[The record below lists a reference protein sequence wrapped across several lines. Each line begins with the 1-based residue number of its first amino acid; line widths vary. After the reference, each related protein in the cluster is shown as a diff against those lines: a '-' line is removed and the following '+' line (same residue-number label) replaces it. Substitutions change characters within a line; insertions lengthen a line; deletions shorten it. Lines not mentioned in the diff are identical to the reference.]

1 MPTYDYQCEE
11 CSERFDQR
19 CSFDDLARV
28 RCPRCEGE
36 ARRLFSAVPIIFNG
50 SGFYATD
57 SRKNGSPAEKKGE
70 AVASG
75 EKSDRQ

>member
-1 MPTYDYQCEE
+1 MPTYEYQCEE
-11 CSERFDQR
+11 CSERFDKR

-36 ARRLFSAVPIIFNG
+36 AQRLFSAVPIIFNG

-57 SRKNGSPAEKKGE
+57 NRKDGSPEKKRE

-75 EKSDRQ
+75 TKSDRQ